1 MSRTSNPR
9 GLGLTTRDRQR
20 LASALR
26 QAPTAALLRRVQAVW
41 LLAAGFGASHA
52 ATVTGLSMRAVY
64 QQVHRYVAGSHRIE
78 ALLDRPRSGRP
89 PAAPELTEEMLE
101 ALLRQPPRALG
112 YRANVWTCSSL
123 CDHLRSGYGWEIA
136 PATLRRRLQAL
147 DFRCKRPR
155 YFYAEKEPHRSQK
168 KGPSCAA

>member
-9 GLGLTTRDRQR
+9 ELGLTARDRQR
-20 LASALR
+20 LATALR

-41 LLAAGFGASHA
+41 LLAAGFGAAHA
-52 ATVTGLSMRAVY
+52 ATVTGLSVRAVY
-64 QQVHRYVAGSHRIE
+64 QQVRRYVAGAHRVE
-78 ALLDRPRSGRP
+78 ALRDRARSGRP
-89 PAAPELTEEMLE
+89 RAARELTQETLE
-101 ALLRQPPRALG
+101 ALLRQSPRALG

-123 CDHLRSGYGWEIA
+123 CDHLHSRYGWQIA